1 MSRLLVADRQSISKD
16 VSSSTLHIE
25 WERGPADVLS
35 LSVLSGLLF
44 RLSWSYR
51 SPVQLVQFFCV
62 LPVSLENDNR
72 IGNGSFRT
80 YIIM

>member
-44 RLSWSYR
+44 LLC
-51 SPVQLVQFFCV
+51 PVPGLQFEGFLGQEILVG
-62 LPVSLENDNR
+62 D
-72 IGNGSFRT
+72 
-80 YIIM
+80 

>member
-35 LSVLSGLLF
+35 LSVLSGLMFLLCPVPVLLF
-44 RLSWSYR
+44 E
-51 SPVQLVQFFCV
+51 
-62 LPVSLENDNR
+62 SLEGR
-72 IGNGSFRT
+72 KEGSKIWPRD
-80 YIIM
+80 